1 VPGLGH
7 ICCGLTIKSAMANS
21 VALHKSKKI
30 INSPPIEEAEL
41 ISIF

>member
-1 VPGLGH
+1 
-7 ICCGLTIKSAMANS
+7 MANI